1 MGWDIERSSN
11 NMSLQCMHANNY
23 TNLLLI
29 FTLHSMMRYLIVSSF
44 PSLTAIPSGVSP
56 SLVTAPIVVSHADSV
71 RNAQYIV
78 SETITNERHQQLL
91 PEHLYMSHTTQLYP
105 Q

>member
-1 MGWDIERSSN
+1 
-11 NMSLQCMHANNY
+11 
-23 TNLLLI
+23 
-29 FTLHSMMRYLIVSSF
+29 MRYLIVSSF

-56 SLVTAPIVVSHADSV
+56 SLVTAPIYIVVSQDSV

-91 PEHLYMSHTTQLYP
+91 PEHLYMSHTAPTQLYP

>member
-1 MGWDIERSSN
+1 
-11 NMSLQCMHANNY
+11 MHAY

-29 FTLHSMMRYLIVSSF
+29 STLHSVMRYLIASSF

-56 SLVTAPIVVSHADSV
+56 SLVTAPIVVSQDSV

-91 PEHLYMSHTTQLYP
+91 PEHLYMSHTAPTQLYP